1 MAYRIT
7 LSPAQNEELRDRLRK
22 EKKVKIHRRLK
33 CIEYK
38 SKGAS
43 HQDIASVTGV
53 CIETVSHWIALF
65 LDSGFEGLCGLRY
78 EGRRFSR
85 LEPVK
90 DEIKKQVESGNV
102 PTVLALSDWIMKTHG
117 ITIQESGL
125 FKFLKKNFL
134 LPAKRPA

>member
-1 MAYRIT
+1 MACKIT
-7 LSPAQNEELRDRLRK
+7 LSSAQHEELRQRLRGA
-22 EKKVKIHRRLK
+22 KKVKIHRRLK

-43 HQDIASVTGV
+43 HQDVASVTGV

-65 LDSGFEGLCGLRY
+65 HAEGFDGLCGFKY

-90 DEIKKQVESGNV
+90 NEIRKQVESGNV
-102 PTVLALSDWIMKTHG
+102 PTVLALSDWISKKHG
-117 ITIQESGL
+117 IVIQESGL
-125 FKFLKKNFL
+125 FKFLKKNSL
-134 LPAKRPA
+134 ALTRKPA

>member
-78 EGRRFSR
+78 EGRRFFR

-134 LPAKRPA
+134 VLTKRPA